1 MQLLIEKSVSWLW
14 HNRSKRKV
22 STFFQALINLLKII
36 FIVIIEYR
44 KNLLPL
50 RTNSLTFTVTLS
62 LVPVLAMG
70 TAILKG
76 MGAGGELRKTAYQFV
91 DQITSMPDTPIE
103 YNVPDSKTEEETR
116 KDKDTGEVATQDSYS
131 AQEHLKNAIDKI
143 FDYVDNTN
151 FATIGIIGIAGVFI
165 TVISLLSYIE
175 EAMNTIWHTSSS
187 RSIGRKAIDYL
198 AIVIML
204 PVAINIGFW
213 AMAAL
218 QSEAFIKIPHQLRE
232 IMPLIT
238 MLLKL
243 LPAIFIIVIFAM
255 LYRFLPNTNVRFTPA
270 FTGAIIGGICWMLL
284 QALYIKLQIGVA
296 RYNAIY
302 GSFAS
307 MPLFLLWVYAGW
319 FIFLVG
325 AQISYAIQMF
335 RYYHPPLPEESPY
348 GDITTAFDIM
358 IMLCSSFRK
367 GDTLSLSDLAGR
379 TGMGIEGVYRITEKL
394 KQHDMIREISD
405 NEYMEMRFMPSFPCD
420 EIKKETLFLTIFGKG
435 NALDS
440 PGERLTAEAVE
451 AAAKAIHG
459 PVEENSRG
467 PVTYS

>member
-1 MQLLIEKSVSWLW
+1 MHPFIEKNADWLW
-14 HNRSKRKV
+14 RNRADKKIPAP
-22 STFFQALINLLKII
+22 FQAGINLLKII
-36 FIVIIEYR
+36 FIVIIEYK

-76 MGAGGELRKTAYQFV
+76 MGAGGALRKTAYQFV
-91 DQITSMPDTPIE
+91 DQITSIPDTNMGYE
-103 YNVPDSKTEEETR
+103 VPDSKTAGER
-116 KDKDTGEVATQDSYS
+116 SRHKDTGKINTQDSYS
-131 AQEHLKNAIDKI
+131 AQEHLKNAIDRI

-151 FATIGIIGIAGVFI
+151 FATIGVIGIAGVFI

-204 PVAINIGFW
+204 PVAINTGFW

-218 QSEAFIKIPHQLRE
+218 QSETFIKIPHQLRE
-232 IMPLIT
+232 IMPLVT
-238 MLLKL
+238 LLLKL
-243 LPAIFIIVIFAM
+243 LPAVFIIVIFAM
-255 LYRFLPNTNVRFTPA
+255 LYRFLPNTNVRAIPA

-307 MPLFLLWVYAGW
+307 MPLFLIWVYAGW

-348 GDITTAFDIM
+348 RDITAAFDIM
-358 IMLCSSFRK
+358 IMLCRSFRK
-367 GDTLSLSDLAGR
+367 GETLSLSDLAGR
-379 TGMGIEGVYRITEKL
+379 TGMEVEGVYRITEKL
-394 KQHDMIREISD
+394 KHKEMIREISD
-405 NEYMEMRFMPSFPCD
+405 NESSDRRFMPSLPCD
-420 EIKKETLFLTIFGKG
+420 EIRKEELFHTIFGRG
-435 NALDS
+435 NALYS
-440 PGERLTAEAVE
+440 PGEKLTAAATQ
-451 AAAKAIHG
+451 AAAQAIQG
-459 PVEENSRG
+459 PVEENL
-467 PVTYS
+467 